1 MGSCSLL
8 RGSSQTRDRT
18 QVSHIADGF
27 FTSQATK
34 SVAVPYSV
42 LTIKLIHEY
51 KVKKKKKKMRETDRL
66 QTVASENLKP
76 RVALNA

>member
-1 MGSCSLL
+1 M
-8 RGSSQTRDRT
+8 
-18 QVSHIADGF
+18 
-27 FTSQATK
+27 
-34 SVAVPYSV
+34 PYSV